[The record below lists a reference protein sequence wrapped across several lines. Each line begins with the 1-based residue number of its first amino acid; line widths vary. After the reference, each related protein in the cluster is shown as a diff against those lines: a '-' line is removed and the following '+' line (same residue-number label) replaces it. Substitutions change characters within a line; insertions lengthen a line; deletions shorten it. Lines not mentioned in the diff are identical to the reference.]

1 MKATMTKP
9 ISPRQLQAL
18 QIAIQGIG
26 INDRQERLEWLSSQ
40 TGRTINTTK
49 DLTFAEANR
58 LLSHL
63 NEDSS
68 DKAKK
73 ILQRE
78 AHSLVSQIYKLSF
91 LIPFLNED
99 YSAND
104 TPEDVEMNKAKI
116 SVWTRKYARC
126 HKPVS
131 QMDVNELKAVR
142 EQMRKIINDLDREEA
157 EP

>member
-1 MKATMTKP
+1 MRTMTKP

-26 INDRQERLEWLSSQ
+26 ISERQERLEWLSGQ
-40 TGRTINTTK
+40 TGRAIGSTK
-49 DLTFAEANR
+49 ELTFEEAKR
-58 LLSHL
+58 LLSAL
-63 NEDSS
+63 NKESS
-68 DKAKK
+68 DKAKE
-73 ILQRE
+73 LQQRE
-78 AHSLVSQIYKLSF
+78 THSLVSQIYKLSF

-99 YSAND
+99 YSENN

-116 SVWTRKYARC
+116 SVWTRKYAKC

-131 QMDVNELKAVR
+131 RMDVNELKAVR
-142 EQMRKIINDLDREEA
+142 DQMRTIINDLDRKEA

>member
-1 MKATMTKP
+1 MSKP

-26 INDRQERLEWLSSQ
+26 ISERQERLEWLSGQ
-40 TGRTINTTK
+40 TGRTINSTK
-49 DLTFAEANR
+49 ELTFDEAGR
-58 LLSHL
+58 LLSSL
-63 NEDSS
+63 NKDSS
-68 DKAKK
+68 DKAKEL
-73 ILQRE
+73 LQKE

-99 YSAND
+99 YSDNN

-116 SVWTRKYARC
+116 SVWTRKHAAC

-142 EQMRKIINDLDREEA
+142 KQMRKIINDRNRKES